1 MWTCRHC
8 GEQHE
13 DQFEVCWNCG
23 TTIGADSP
31 PATSTAKPLPGDD
44 EAAPAKQA
52 TAGMTSLDLAT
63 LACRT
68 VALVLFALAAYV
80 LLTGGLAL
88 IATVLAPFEGYIGE
102 DDWIPLLLL
111 GLPSVGLGMIGI
123 YYWNNADRIARRMV
137 EDGAERSAT
146 VDLRISELTTVA
158 FALAGLFLFVEAIR
172 EAVRLVFLMSQYGRN
187 LTDMTPREVL
197 RIPEFWTTV
206 VQLAAS
212 LWLILG
218 ARGIVRAIH
227 WLRQTDTRQPADTDA
242 S

>member
-1 MWTCRHC
+1 M
-8 GEQHE
+8 
-13 DQFEVCWNCG
+13 
-23 TTIGADSP
+23 GADSP
-31 PATSTAKPLPGDD
+31 PETSATKPLSGD
-44 EAAPAKQA
+44 EAAVTANQV
-52 TAGMTSLDLAT
+52 TAGMTNLDFAM

-68 VALVLFALAAYV
+68 VALVLFAQAAYV

-111 GLPSVGLGMIGI
+111 GLPSVGLGVIGI

-137 EDGAERSAT
+137 GDGSERSAS

-158 FALAGLFLFVEAIR
+158 FALAGLFLFVKAVR
-172 EAVRLVFLMSQYGRN
+172 EAVRLVFVMSQYGRS
-187 LTDMTPREVL
+187 LTDMTPAEIL
-197 RIPEFWTTV
+197 RLPELWTTA

-218 ARGIVRAIH
+218 ARGIVRGIH
-227 WLRQTDTRQPADTDA
+227 WLRQTGTRPPADTDVA
-242 S
+242 